1 MTTAS
6 PASSNAQL
14 QTYLRNV
21 QDALRSEDMAK
32 AMRLSDEA
40 VGRGFEHPNLLV
52 LAAHYQLNT
61 SAPARA
67 VELAS
72 RAREVAP
79 RSVDVLNVLGIALA
93 RQNRGREAIAVF
105 DAALRQSPGAHSVR
119 FNRASAL
126 EQLGELKR
134 ARVEYERVLDA
145 QPAHVESLV
154 RLANLANER
163 RDTQGA
169 RKLASR
175 AIALDPGQT
184 AAQLSLANAD
194 ILESAFDQALIS
206 LKSQKLVSDLNP
218 VNRSIAQGLVGDAL
232 EGLGRTPEAFAAWTA
247 SKATLRSYCEPIFGS
262 SSGET
267 ARARVARLTAYF
279 AAHSGIQWRD
289 DSDPYQGPVRTH
301 VFLVGFPRS
310 GTTLLEQ
317 VLASHP
323 DIASMDE
330 RDCLDDAI
338 DEFIAP
344 TDGLGRLAA
353 LNESALAPYREQY
366 WKRVAAEGIS
376 LDKRVFVDKM
386 PLNSV
391 VLCVIARLFPHA
403 RILFALR
410 DPRDVVFSCF
420 RRRFVMTAHMLELTT
435 LDGAA
440 RYYEAVMK
448 LCEIYRRNLG
458 FEFCD
463 AHYEDLVADFDA
475 QARKLCTFIEL
486 EWSDSM
492 RDFAAR
498 ARSGVI
504 GTPSA
509 TQVARGLFTEGVGQW
524 RRYRAELAPVLPRLA
539 PWVARFGY
547 PAD

>member
-1 MTTAS
+1 MTTDF

-14 QTYLRNV
+14 QTYLRDV
-21 QDALRSEDMAK
+21 QDALRCEDMAK

-52 LAAHYQLNT
+52 LAAHCQINLGAA
-61 SAPARA
+61 SRA
-67 VELAS
+67 VEFAS

-79 RSVDVLNVLGIALA
+79 RSVDVLNVLGLALA

-105 DAALRQSPGAHSVR
+105 DAALRQSPGAFSVR

-126 EQLGELKR
+126 EQVGELKR
-134 ARVEYERVLDA
+134 ARAEYERVLDA
-145 QPAHVESLV
+145 QPTHVESLV
-154 RLANLANER
+154 HLANLANER
-163 RDTQGA
+163 RDTLGA
-169 RKLASR
+169 RKLANR
-175 AIALDPGQT
+175 AVALDASQT
-184 AAQLSLANAD
+184 AAHLALANAD
-194 ILESAFDQALIS
+194 VLDRAFDQALMR
-206 LKSQKLVSDLNP
+206 LETQKLAGDLNP
-218 VNRSIAQGLVGDAL
+218 VNRSIAQGLLGDAL
-232 EGLGRTPEAFAAWTA
+232 EGMGRSSKAFAAWTA
-247 SKATLRSYCEPIFGS
+247 SKATLHSYCEPIFS

-267 ARARVARLTAYF
+267 ACARVTRLTAYF

-289 DSDPYQGPVRTH
+289 DSDLYQGPVRTH

-317 VLASHP
+317 ALASHP
-323 DIASMDE
+323 EIESMDE

-338 DEFIAP
+338 NEFVAP
-344 TDGLGRLAA
+344 VDALGRLAA
-353 LNESALAPYREQY
+353 LKESALAPYREQY

-376 LDKRVFVDKM
+376 LNKPVFLDKM

-420 RRRFVMTAHMLELTT
+420 RRRFAMTPQMLELTT
-435 LDGAA
+435 LEGAA

-448 LCEIYRRNLG
+448 LCEIYRHNLG
-458 FEFCD
+458 FGFCD
-463 AHYEDLVADFDA
+463 TRYEDLVEDFDA
-475 QARKLCTFIEL
+475 QTRKLCTFIGL
-486 EWSDSM
+486 EWTDSM
-492 RDFAAR
+492 RTFADR

-504 GTPSA
+504 NTPSA
-509 TQVARGLFTEGVGQW
+509 AQVARGLFTEGTGQW
-524 RRYRAELAPVLPRLA
+524 RRYRAELAPVLAGLA
-539 PWVARFGY
+539 PWVSRFGY